1 MGKGVLSSSL
11 VCVVHRCALGGLL
24 AFVFLAATHASPP
37 GVGKPVNLT
46 CDFLSNPLGIDDA
59 SPLFSWQLQDSRFG
73 AQQTAYQLQVASN
86 PESLAAGKAD
96 IWDSGRVASDQSVG
110 VRYGGTSLLAEKRY
124 FWRVLLWDQDSQA
137 YPASDVAWWE
147 TGVLKP
153 ENWRAKWV
161 GSEGVDHRLLRE
173 SQAEW
178 ISNKSDASYKPSSES
193 HHDFRFS
200 FDLQKPVKQASLYVT
215 GQDTAAAWLNGKP
228 VVTAPPLPPSKKTP
242 WQTYARADVAAQ
254 LRTGKNS
261 LAVEIVR
268 YHSPDSGTKN
278 DESRTPMSACLIV
291 QFEDGSFTVFPSDA
305 RWKGTLQAPAG
316 WTAGDFDD
324 SRWAAAEIYAF
335 TGSAMDGAVL
345 GKPLPT
351 ESVKILRR
359 GFDVSKPVKSAR
371 LYATA
376 LGAYE
381 FHLNGRRVGDQILS
395 PGWTDYRL
403 RVPYQVYDV
412 TQEVSEGKNALAAYL
427 APGWYTTPLMW
438 AGKGYNYG
446 NTPPALRAQ
455 LRIEYTDG
463 SVEWIA
469 TDESWRAEDSPIL
482 QAEIYDGETYD
493 ARRERPGWDTAG
505 FKDTDW
511 KAAELVHPVEPTVI
525 AQAFPPVRVEKLL
538 DAKSISTPKPG
549 VTIYDFGQNLA
560 GVARLHVSGAA
571 GEQVQLRFAEI
582 LNADGT
588 LYTDNLRTAK
598 ATERFILSGKGAE
611 EYQAHFTFHGFR
623 YVEVTGLATPPGI
636 AAVEAVVLHTDAPF
650 TMRFH
655 SGSPMINQ
663 LWSNILWG
671 QRSNFISVPTDCPQ
685 RDERLGWTA
694 DAQVFW
700 RTAAYNM
707 DLASFSQKFTA
718 DIRGTQSG
726 TDMFGIFAP
735 GTVTSSAA
743 SAAGWSDAGVI
754 IPWTAWSQYGDTRV
768 AEQNWTAMERYL
780 SAIQSANPDYLWR
793 ENYGIPFG
801 DWLAPDEHT
810 SEELLATA
818 LWAYDVSLMQQMAHA
833 LHRDDDAKKYGE
845 LFENIKAA
853 FNKAYVQP
861 DGFVGAL
868 DSRLNSSAAPPAKD
882 ALKAPVDTQ
891 TGYVLALHMN
901 LLPENLRAEAA
912 DKLVAKIA
920 ARQWSIGTGFLG
932 TPALL
937 EILTRTH
944 HGDVAYRLLLNTQ
957 YPSWGYMIEHGATTM
972 WERWNGN
979 QKLDDPEMNSFNHYA
994 YGAVGGWLYRF
1005 AAGIDFDPE
1014 DPGFHHILL
1023 HPTFDSSI
1031 GSVEATYQSPY
1042 GSIQS
1047 AWTVS
1052 GNLTT
1057 WKVIIPPNTSAL
1069 VLLPAKEKTSVLV
1082 DGKDTRQNQWLH
1094 FVRNE
1099 NGAQV
1104 FTAAPGSYSF
1114 TLQN

>member
-1 MGKGVLSSSL
+1 MSNGVLSSSL
-11 VCVVHRCALGGLL
+11 VCVANRCALAGLL
-24 AFVFLAATHASPP
+24 AFALRSPTHASPP
-37 GVGKPVNLT
+37 SSGKPVKLT
-46 CDFLSNPLGIDDA
+46 CDSLSNPLGIDDA
-59 SPLFSWQLQDSRFG
+59 SPLFSWQLRDPRFG
-73 AQQTAYQLQVASN
+73 ARQSAYQLQVASN
-86 PESLAAGKAD
+86 PDSLAAGKAD
-96 IWDSGRVASDQSVG
+96 IWDSGRVASGQSAGVG
-110 VRYGGTSLLAEKRY
+110 YGGRALLPEKRY
-124 FWRVLLWDQDSQA
+124 FWRVLLWDQDSQP
-137 YPASDVAWWE
+137 YPASDIAWWE
-147 TGVLKP
+147 TGLLKP
-153 ENWRAKWV
+153 EDWRAKWI
-161 GSEGVDHRLLRE
+161 GSESPEHRLLRE
-173 SQAEW
+173 STAEW
-178 ISNKSDASYKPSSES
+178 ISNKGAAYKPSGDS

-200 FDLQKPVKQASLYVT
+200 FELQKAVKHASLYVT
-215 GQDTAAAWLNGKP
+215 GQDTAAAWLNGKQ
-228 VVTAPPLPPSKKTP
+228 VLTAAPLPPSKKTP
-242 WQTYARADVAAQ
+242 WQTYARADVTAQ
-254 LRTGKNS
+254 LRPGKNA
-261 LAVEIVR
+261 LAVEIIR
-268 YHSPDSGTKN
+268 YHSRDSGTN
-278 DESRTPMSACLIV
+278 SDESRTPMSACLIV
-291 QFEDGSFTVFPSDA
+291 ELQDGSFTVFPSDA
-305 RWKGTLQAPAG
+305 KWKGTLNAAAG
-316 WTAGDFDD
+316 WTAADFDD
-324 SRWAAAEIYAF
+324 SHWAPAEIYVF

-351 ESVKILRR
+351 QSVKILRR
-359 GFDVSKPVKSAR
+359 GFTVSKPVKSAR

-381 FHLNGRRVGDQILS
+381 FHLNGRRVGDEILS

-412 TQEVSEGKNALAAYL
+412 TQLVSEGKNALAAFL
-427 APGWYTTPLMW
+427 APGWYTTPHMW

-455 LRIEYTDG
+455 LRIEYPDG
-463 SVEWIA
+463 SVESID
-469 TDESWRAEDSPIL
+469 TDESWRADDSPML

-493 ARRERPGWDTAG
+493 ARREQPGWDAAG
-505 FKDTDW
+505 FDDTKW
-511 KAAELVHPVEPTVI
+511 KPAELVQPTEPAII

-538 DAKSISTPKPG
+538 DAKTISTPNPG

-560 GVARLHVSGAA
+560 GVARLRVSGAA

-598 ATERFILSGKGAE
+598 ATDRFILSGKGPE

-623 YVEVTGLATPPGI
+623 YVELTGLAAPPDI
-636 AAVEAVVLHTDAPF
+636 AAVKAVVFHTDAPF
-650 TMRFH
+650 TMKFH
-655 SGSPMINQ
+655 SASPMINQ
-663 LWSNILWG
+663 LWNNILWG

-685 RDERLGWTA
+685 RDERLGWSA

-707 DLASFSQKFTA
+707 DLATFSQKFTA
-718 DIRGTQSG
+718 DLRGTQSG

-768 AEQNWTAMERYL
+768 AEQNWAAMERYL

-793 ENYGIPFG
+793 KNYGIPFG

-818 LWAYDVSLMQQMAHA
+818 LWAYDVSLMQQMARA
-833 LHRDDDAKKYGE
+833 LHRDDDARNYAD
-845 LFENIKAA
+845 LFDKIKAA
-853 FNKAYVQP
+853 FSKAYVQP

-868 DSRLNSSAAPPAKD
+868 DSKVNSSAPPAKD
-882 ALKAPVDTQ
+882 APKVPVDTQ

-901 LLPENLRAEAA
+901 LLPENLRAAAA
-912 DKLVAKIA
+912 DKLIAKIA
-920 ARQWSIGTGFLG
+920 ARQWTIGTGFLG

-937 EILTRTH
+937 ETLTRAGH
-944 HGDVAYRLLLNTQ
+944 ADVAYRLLLNTQ

-979 QKLDDPEMNSFNHYA
+979 QKLDDPQMNSFNHYA

-1014 DPGFHHILL
+1014 DPGFHHIVL
-1023 HPTFDSSI
+1023 HPTFDAKL
-1031 GSVEATYQSPY
+1031 GSVDATYQSPY
-1042 GSIQS
+1042 GPIQS

-1057 WKVIIPPNTSAL
+1057 WKAVIPPNTSAL
-1069 VLLPAKEKTSVLV
+1069 ILLPAKEKTAVLV
-1082 DGKDTRQNQWLH
+1082 DGKDSRQNQWLH
-1094 FVRNE
+1094 FVRAE

-1104 FTAAPGSYSF
+1104 FTAEPGSYTF
-1114 TLQN
+1114 TLKD

>member
-1 MGKGVLSSSL
+1 MSNGVLSSSL
-11 VCVVHRCALGGLL
+11 VCVANRCALAGLL
-24 AFVFLAATHASPP
+24 AFALRSPTHASPP
-37 GVGKPVNLT
+37 SSGKPVKLT
-46 CDFLSNPLGIDDA
+46 CDSLSNPLGIDDA
-59 SPLFSWQLQDSRFG
+59 SPLFSWQLRDPRFG
-73 AQQTAYQLQVASN
+73 ARQSAYQLQVASN

-96 IWDSGRVASDQSVG
+96 IWDSGRVASGRSAGVG
-110 VRYGGTSLLAEKRY
+110 YGGRALLPEKRY
-124 FWRVLLWDQDSQA
+124 FWRVLLWDQDSQP
-137 YPASDVAWWE
+137 YPASDIAWWE
-147 TGVLKP
+147 TGLLKP
-153 ENWRAKWV
+153 EDWRAKWI
-161 GSEGVDHRLLRE
+161 GSESAEHRLLRE
-173 SQAEW
+173 STAEW
-178 ISNKSDASYKPSSES
+178 ISNKGDAAYKPSADS
-193 HHDFRFS
+193 HHELRFS
-200 FDLQKPVKQASLYVT
+200 FELQKAVKHASLYVT
-215 GQDTAAAWLNGKP
+215 GQDTAAAWLNGKQ
-228 VVTAPPLPPSKKTP
+228 VLTAAPLPPSKKTP
-242 WQTYARADVAAQ
+242 WQTYARADVTVQ
-254 LRTGKNS
+254 LRPGKNA
-261 LAVEIVR
+261 LAVEIIR
-268 YHSPDSGTKN
+268 YHSRDSGTN
-278 DESRTPMSACLIV
+278 SDESRTPMSACLIV
-291 QFEDGSFTVFPSDA
+291 ELQDGSFTVFPSDA
-305 RWKGTLQAPAG
+305 KWKGTLNAAAG
-316 WTAGDFDD
+316 WTAADFDD
-324 SRWAAAEIYAF
+324 SHWAPAEIYVF

-351 ESVKILRR
+351 QSVKILRR
-359 GFDVSKPVKSAR
+359 GFTVSKPVKSAR

-381 FHLNGRRVGDQILS
+381 FHLNGRRVGDEILS

-412 TQEVSEGKNALAAYL
+412 TQLVSEGKNALAAFL

-455 LRIEYTDG
+455 LRIEYPDG
-463 SVEWIA
+463 SVESID
-469 TDESWRAEDSPIL
+469 TDESWRADDSPML
-482 QAEIYDGETYD
+482 QAEIYDRETYD
-493 ARRERPGWDTAG
+493 ARREQPGWDAAG
-505 FKDTDW
+505 FDDTKW
-511 KAAELVHPVEPTVI
+511 KPAELVQPAEPAII

-538 DAKSISTPKPG
+538 DAKTISTPNPG

-560 GVARLHVSGAA
+560 GVARLRVSGAA

-598 ATERFILSGKGAE
+598 ATDRFILSGKGPE

-623 YVEVTGLATPPGI
+623 YVELTGLAAPPDI
-636 AAVEAVVLHTDAPF
+636 AAVKAVVFHTDAPF
-650 TMRFH
+650 TMKFH
-655 SGSPMINQ
+655 SASPMINQ
-663 LWSNILWG
+663 LWNNILWG

-685 RDERLGWTA
+685 RDERLGWSA

-707 DLASFSQKFTA
+707 DLATFSQKFTA
-718 DIRGTQSG
+718 DLRGTQSG

-768 AEQNWTAMERYL
+768 AEQNWAAMERYL

-793 ENYGIPFG
+793 KNYGIPFG

-818 LWAYDVSLMQQMAHA
+818 LWAYDVSLMQQMARA
-833 LHRDDDAKKYGE
+833 LHRDDDARNYAD
-845 LFENIKAA
+845 LFDKIKAA
-853 FNKAYVQP
+853 FSKAYVQP

-868 DSRLNSSAAPPAKD
+868 DSKVNSSAPPAKD
-882 ALKAPVDTQ
+882 APKVPVDTQ

-901 LLPENLRAEAA
+901 LLPENLRAAAA
-912 DKLVAKIA
+912 DKLITKIA
-920 ARQWSIGTGFLG
+920 ARQWTIGTGFLG

-937 EILTRTH
+937 ETLTRAGH
-944 HGDVAYRLLLNTQ
+944 ADVAYRLLLNTQ

-979 QKLDDPEMNSFNHYA
+979 QKLDDPQMNSFNHYA

-1014 DPGFHHILL
+1014 DPGFHHIVL
-1023 HPTFDSSI
+1023 HPTFDAKL
-1031 GSVEATYQSPY
+1031 GSVDATYQSPY
-1042 GSIQS
+1042 GPIQS

-1057 WKVIIPPNTSAL
+1057 WKAVIPPNTSAL
-1069 VLLPAKEKTSVLV
+1069 ILLPAKEKTVVLV
-1082 DGKDTRQNQWLH
+1082 DGKDSRQNQWLH
-1094 FVRNE
+1094 FVRGE

-1104 FTAAPGSYSF
+1104 FTAEPGSYTF
-1114 TLQN
+1114 TLKD

>member
-1 MGKGVLSSSL
+1 MSKGVLSSSL
-11 VCVVHRCALGGLL
+11 VQVTNRCALAGL
-24 AFVFLAATHASPP
+24 AFVLLPAAHASPAS
-37 GVGKPVNLT
+37 GAKPVNLT
-46 CDFLSNPLGIDDA
+46 CDSLSNPLGIDDA

-73 AQQTAYQLQVASN
+73 ARQSAYQLQVASN

-96 IWDSGRVASDQSVG
+96 IWDSGRVSLGQSVG
-110 VRYGGTSLLAEKRY
+110 VHYSGSILLPEKRY
-124 FWRVLLWDQDSQA
+124 FWRVLLWDQDSQP
-137 YPASDVAWWE
+137 YPASDIAWWE
-147 TGVLKP
+147 TGLLKP
-153 ENWRAKWV
+153 ENWRAKWI
-161 GSEGVDHRLLRE
+161 GSEGVEHRLLRE
-173 SQAEW
+173 STAEW
-178 ISNKSDASYKPSSES
+178 ISNKGDAGYKPSSES
-193 HHDFRFS
+193 RHDFRFS
-200 FDLQKPVKQASLYVT
+200 FELQKAVKHASLYVT
-215 GQDTAAAWLNGKP
+215 GQDTAAAWLNGKQ
-228 VVTAPPLPPSKKTP
+228 VLTAPPLPPSKKTP
-242 WQTYARADVAAQ
+242 WQTYARADVTAQ
-254 LRTGKNS
+254 LRDGKNS
-261 LAVEIVR
+261 LAVEILR
-268 YHSPDSGTKN
+268 YHEPDAETKR

-291 QFEDGSFTVFPSDA
+291 ELQDGSFAVFPSDA
-305 RWKGTLQAPAG
+305 RWKGSLNASTG
-316 WTAGDFDD
+316 WTAPDFDD
-324 SRWAAAEIYAF
+324 SRWDPAEIYLF

-351 ESVKILRR
+351 DSVKILRR
-359 GFDVSKPVKSAR
+359 AFAVSKPVKSAR

-403 RVPYQVYDV
+403 RVPYQVYEV
-412 TQEVSEGKNALAAYL
+412 TQQISEGKNALAAYL

-438 AGKGYNYG
+438 DAKGYNYG

-455 LRIEYTDG
+455 LRIEYADG
-463 SVEWIA
+463 SVESID
-469 TDESWRAEDSPIL
+469 TDESWRADDSPIL

-493 ARRERPGWDTAG
+493 ARREQPGWDTAE
-505 FKDTDW
+505 FNDTKW
-511 KAAELVHPVEPTVI
+511 KAAELIHPAEPAII

-538 DAKSISTPKPG
+538 DAKTISTPKPG

-560 GVARLHVSGAA
+560 GVARVRVSGAA

-582 LNADGT
+582 LNSDGT

-598 ATERFILSGKGAE
+598 ATDRFILSGKGTE
-611 EYQAHFTFHGFR
+611 EYQARFTFHGFR
-623 YVEVTGLATPPGI
+623 YVEVTGLSAPPDL
-636 AAVEAVVLHTDAPF
+636 AAVKAVVLHTDAPF
-650 TMRFH
+650 TMQFH
-655 SGSPMINQ
+655 SASPMINQ
-663 LWSNILWG
+663 LRSNILWG

-685 RDERLGWTA
+685 RDERLGWSA

-707 DLASFSQKFTA
+707 DLATFSQKFTA
-718 DIRGTQSG
+718 DLRGTQSG

-735 GTVTSSAA
+735 GTVTSSAS

-768 AEQNWTAMERYL
+768 AEQNWSAMERYL
-780 SAIQSANPDYLWR
+780 SSIQSPNPDYLWR
-793 ENYGIPFG
+793 KNYGIPFG

-818 LWAYDVSLMQQMAHA
+818 LWAYDVSLMRQMAHA
-833 LHRDDDAKKYGE
+833 LHRDNEAKKYAD
-845 LFENIKAA
+845 LFDKIKAA
-853 FNKAYVQP
+853 FNEAYVQS

-868 DSRLNSSAAPPAKD
+868 DSRINSSGPPPAKD
-882 ALKAPVDTQ
+882 APEVPVDTQ
-891 TGYVLALHMN
+891 TGYVLALQMN
-901 LLPENLRAEAA
+901 LLPENLRAAA
-912 DKLVAKIA
+912 AEKLVAKIA
-920 ARQWSIGTGFLG
+920 AREWTIGTGFLG

-937 EILTRTH
+937 EILTRTGH
-944 HGDVAYRLLLNTQ
+944 ADVAYRLLLNTQ

-979 QKLDDPEMNSFNHYA
+979 QKLDDPQMNSFNHYA

-1014 DPGFHHILL
+1014 DPGFHHIVL
-1023 HPTFDSSI
+1023 HPTFDGKL

-1057 WKVIIPPNTSAL
+1057 WKATIPPNTSAL
-1069 VLLPAKEKTSVLV
+1069 IFLPVKEKTSVLV
-1082 DGKDTRQNQWLH
+1082 DGKDARQNQWLH
-1094 FVRNE
+1094 FVRSE
-1099 NGAQV
+1099 NGAQI
-1104 FTAAPGSYSF
+1104 FTAEPGSYSF